1 MHTILVVDDQ
11 PDTRHLLRAA
21 LSKQYTVI
29 EAEDGASALRAMHH
43 SRPSLVF
50 LDVMMPGDLDGLQ
63 VLQQI
68 KLNPQSRNT
77 PVAILSARGQAADQD
92 EARKCGADAY
102 FVKPFSP
109 LQVLSWAVGKL
120 A

>member
-11 PDTRHLLRAA
+11 PDTRYLLRAA
-21 LSKQYTVI
+21 LGKQYTVV
-29 EAEDGASALRAMHH
+29 EAEDGASALLAIER
-43 SRPSLVF
+43 SRPSLVL

-68 KLNPQSRNT
+68 RLNLHSRDT
-77 PVAILSARGQAADQD
+77 PVGILSARGQTADQE

-109 LQVLSWAVGKL
+109 LQVSSWVADKL